1 MDVKDVVMVVLVVVD
16 AVSFVGLICF
26 WSASSMWKDLA
37 ESARRDRDRVQNKLD
52 EVRVT
57 ISKQNRLIRIMA
69 LNDGIESP
77 IFPIGESQDDRP
89 CAGEDSVD

>member
-52 EVRVT
+52 DVRVT

-77 IFPIGESQDDRP
+77 IEDDD
-89 CAGEDSVD
+89 EDE